1 MYGTLHGTYKKAL
14 QKALQTKSSSLH
26 LIEILEDF
34 ANEDNE
40 FESEDEELGEKE
52 SDDSDKEN
60 INVVQLQ
67 NPKLKRGKGRLVGTK
82 RYKASLKLP
91 AETLQAIVKMSKL
104 KPVKILK
111 C

>member
-14 QKALQTKSSSLH
+14 RKALQTKSSSLH
-26 LIEILEDF
+26 LIKILEDF

-52 SDDSDKEN
+52 SDNSDKEN

-67 NPKLKRGKGRLVGTK
+67 NSKLKRGKGRLVGTK
-82 RYKASLKLP
+82 
-91 AETLQAIVKMSKL
+91 
-104 KPVKILK
+104 
-111 C
+111 